1 MKNAI
6 NWFEIPAADFD
17 RAVKFYDAIMNKPLR
32 RESFG
37 GMPHAVF
44 SSDAEGVGGA
54 VSKMDR
60 NKPSSHGSMVY
71 LNVEGYLDKAVE
83 NAAKA
88 GGKILSE
95 KMSIGENGFVAIIA
109 DTEGNTVGL
118 HSMK

>member
-1 MKNAI
+1 MKNAV

-17 RAVKFYDAIMNKPLR
+17 RAVKFYDAIMSKPLR

-44 SSDAEGVGGA
+44 AYEGEGVSGA

-60 NKPSSHGSMVY
+60 NSPSPQGTLVY

-83 NAAKA
+83 NTAKA
-88 GGKILSE
+88 GGRILSE